1 MKLNRS
7 QKLFLLS
14 ALIGFITGIIIKAF
28 FTGGIPQDRTD
39 FERIVVIGP
48 NITEILFALDQE
60 EKIVGVDEFSQYPA
74 DTENIE
80 KVGGILNPNLEKIL
94 SLNADLLLI
103 SGSSNQIENFCR
115 SHSIEFISVFIDDT
129 SSIYS
134 SIENISDILTIESY
148 GDSLCTKLRSEINDV
163 SLNTPEYSPSVLV
176 AIVYGNQPPEK
187 FMTVSDRSFI
197 GELVNIAGGRNIFG
211 DIPIPYPEVSKES
224 VIIKDPD
231 IILVIKPSNKDDIV
245 NSGEIIRLW
254 QETYPDLKAV
264 RLNSIYILSDDYI
277 LIPGPRFILT
287 AKKFNEI
294 FTKRDYSTN

>member
-7 QKLFLLS
+7 QKLFLIS
-14 ALIGFITGIIIKAF
+14 ALVGFITGVFLKIF
-28 FTGGIPQDRTD
+28 FTGGLPQDRTG
-39 FERIVVIGP
+39 FKRIVIIGP

-74 DTENIE
+74 ATENIE

-94 SLNADLLLI
+94 SLKADLLLI
-103 SGSSNQIENFCR
+103 SGSSDQIENFCR
-115 SHSIEFISVFIDDT
+115 SHSIEFIPVFIDDT

-134 SIENISDILTIESY
+134 SIENISDILTSKTY
-148 GDSLCTKLRSEINDV
+148 GDSLCAKLRSEINDI
-163 SLNTPEYSPSVLV
+163 SLNTPEYFPLVLV

-197 GELVNIAGGRNIFG
+197 GELVNIAGGRNVFG
-211 DIPIPYPEVSKES
+211 DIPVPYPEVSKES
-224 VIIKDPD
+224 VIITDPD
-231 IILVIKPSNKDDIV
+231 IILVIKPSKVV

-264 RLNSIYILSDDYI
+264 RSNSIYILSDDYI

>member
-7 QKLFLLS
+7 QKLFLIS
-14 ALIGFITGIIIKAF
+14 ALIGFITGIFLKAF
-28 FTGGIPQDRTD
+28 FTGRIPQDRTG
-39 FERIVVIGP
+39 FERIVIIGP
-48 NITEILFALDQE
+48 NITEILFALDQDK
-60 EKIVGVDEFSQYPA
+60 KIVGIDEFSQYPA
-74 DTENIE
+74 ATENIE

-94 SLNADLLLI
+94 SLNADLLFI

-115 SHSIEFISVFIDDT
+115 SHSIEFIPVFIDDT

-134 SIENISDILTIESY
+134 SIENISDILTSKTY
-148 GDSLCTKLRSEINDV
+148 GDSLCTKLRSEINNIT
-163 SLNTPEYSPSVLV
+163 SNTPEYSPSVLV

-197 GELVNIAGGRNIFG
+197 GELVNIAGGRNVFS

-224 VIIKDPD
+224 IIIKDPD
-231 IILVIKPSNKDDIV
+231 IILVIKPSNEIV

-254 QETYPDLKAV
+254 QETYPNLKAV
-264 RLNSIYILSDDYI
+264 ISNSIYILSDDYI

-287 AKKFNEI
+287 AKIFNEI